1 MERIK
6 GTIIELIYYNDEN
19 CYAVIGVEN
28 PEMDFVA
35 VGYLPHAEK
44 GRSFVFEGQWKN
56 HATYGEQFA
65 FTAFTEEMPSTKEGI
80 EAFLSSGLL
89 KGIGK
94 KTAASIV
101 ARFGDDT
108 LRIIEEEPL
117 RLTEISGIG
126 ETKAA
131 SVGEAYRA
139 HREFAQITVYFQ
151 QYGISPAYAMK
162 LYKVYGSDT
171 IAAVEENPYQL
182 VDDIFGIGFKKAD
195 AIAEKLGI
203 AKDSE
208 FRIRSGIQYA
218 LWAYVGEGNTFV
230 PQKLFCEK
238 TAEFLEVSSND
249 IYEMTVQM
257 AFEGDVHLETLQG
270 RSVIFPIALWK
281 AEQNVCAKLMELDHA
296 ELSHIADDKKMETL
310 ITGIEKETGISLSE
324 NQRFAVVS
332 SLKNGV
338 SVITGGPGTGKTTI
352 LNTIMRIFTRCG
364 VSAAIAAPTGR
375 AAKRI
380 SETSGYA
387 ASTIHRLLEYY
398 YSEGEDTMRFGKTAE
413 DPLDYEAVII
423 DEASMVDILLMN
435 GLVSAIRPGTRLII
449 VGDADQLP
457 SVGAGNVLRDIID
470 SETIYCVK
478 LTEIF
483 RQAQE
488 SMIVVNAHRI
498 NRGEYPDCNAK
509 DKDFF
514 LLRTENEKEM
524 LATVKDLNL
533 RRLPNFY
540 TECDPVRDIQVM
552 TPVRKGILGTR
563 QLNQELQAILNPPS
577 AEKRERKHGDR
588 IFREGDKI
596 MQIKNNYQ
604 LSWKRLADLQEG
616 EGIFNGDVGFIQ
628 SIDAENGF
636 LYALFDDQKYVRYEF
651 SQLDEVELAYAITVH
666 KSQGSEFPVIIM
678 PITWFPPMLATRNLL
693 YTAVTRAKKAVVLVG
708 SEARMNSMVDN
719 NRIVERYSGLAV
731 RLRNYMA
738 IEQ

>member
-117 RLTEISGIG
+117 RLAEISGIG

-238 TAEFLEVSSND
+238 TAEFLEISSND
-249 IYEMTVQM
+249 IY
-257 AFEGDVHLETLQG
+257 
-270 RSVIFPIALWK
+270 
-281 AEQNVCAKLMELDHA
+281 
-296 ELSHIADDKKMETL
+296 
-310 ITGIEKETGISLSE
+310 
-324 NQRFAVVS
+324 
-332 SLKNGV
+332 
-338 SVITGGPGTGKTTI
+338 
-352 LNTIMRIFTRCG
+352 
-364 VSAAIAAPTGR
+364 
-375 AAKRI
+375 
-380 SETSGYA
+380 
-387 ASTIHRLLEYY
+387 
-398 YSEGEDTMRFGKTAE
+398 
-413 DPLDYEAVII
+413 
-423 DEASMVDILLMN
+423 
-435 GLVSAIRPGTRLII
+435 
-449 VGDADQLP
+449 
-457 SVGAGNVLRDIID
+457 
-470 SETIYCVK
+470 
-478 LTEIF
+478 
-483 RQAQE
+483 
-488 SMIVVNAHRI
+488 
-498 NRGEYPDCNAK
+498 
-509 DKDFF
+509 
-514 LLRTENEKEM
+514 
-524 LATVKDLNL
+524 
-533 RRLPNFY
+533 
-540 TECDPVRDIQVM
+540 
-552 TPVRKGILGTR
+552 
-563 QLNQELQAILNPPS
+563 
-577 AEKRERKHGDR
+577 
-588 IFREGDKI
+588 
-596 MQIKNNYQ
+596 
-604 LSWKRLADLQEG
+604 
-616 EGIFNGDVGFIQ
+616 
-628 SIDAENGF
+628 
-636 LYALFDDQKYVRYEF
+636 
-651 SQLDEVELAYAITVH
+651 
-666 KSQGSEFPVIIM
+666 
-678 PITWFPPMLATRNLL
+678 
-693 YTAVTRAKKAVVLVG
+693 
-708 SEARMNSMVDN
+708 
-719 NRIVERYSGLAV
+719 
-731 RLRNYMA
+731 
-738 IEQ
+738 